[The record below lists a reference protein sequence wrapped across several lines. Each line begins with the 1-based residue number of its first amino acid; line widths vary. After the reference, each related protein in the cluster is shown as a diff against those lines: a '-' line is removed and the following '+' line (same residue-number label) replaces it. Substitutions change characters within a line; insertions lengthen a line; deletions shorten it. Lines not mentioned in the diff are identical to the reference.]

1 MSMKNKKTFLN
12 VIKSFIFLMIFFACF
27 FVVTIVLQ
35 RKDSRIKYAD
45 FFDEAKKDHI
55 DVLFMGSSHVINGIN
70 PIELFKNYGYTSYD
84 MGGHGSVMQATYWEL
99 MEALD
104 YCTPEWVVVDAYML
118 EKNYQYLDKMYED
131 TPEQEIKSSIEQLHL
146 NMDTWPLS
154 KSKIAAI
161 NDLIENQSIRNEF
174 LFEFKIYHSRWTELK
189 GEDYCTVFG
198 KMDRNSM
205 MGAEMRYD
213 VELFPVTYPYPADG
227 EILPEHTVGQ
237 EYLARI
243 IEECQRKDIG
253 VVVTYIPF
261 CATMQDR
268 IAANSAEVIAD
279 IYDVPYLNM
288 LDQDIID
295 LKTDLNDPGHLN
307 ALGAHKVTSYIGK
320 WLNNNTE
327 LEDHRN
333 DDSYANWV
341 EKTKC
346 YDNETISLACDNS
359 SLYKQ
364 LELLELDN
372 VSSIIYFNQNSYVFS
387 DVGVKNLISGISGTD
402 IFASNQGPYIMIKDV
417 PSGRIYEAHG
427 IEGID
432 GASTSMGTLVYQ
444 PVEEMFRLLY
454 TKENQDYNYLYD
466 DEHLLY
472 DIQIITYSND
482 TGEVL
487 THNYYKS
494 YGGQYRTY

>member
-1 MSMKNKKTFLN
+1 
-12 VIKSFIFLMIFFACF
+12 
-27 FVVTIVLQ
+27 
-35 RKDSRIKYAD
+35 
-45 FFDEAKKDHI
+45 
-55 DVLFMGSSHVINGIN
+55 
-70 PIELFKNYGYTSYD
+70 
-84 MGGHGSVMQATYWEL
+84 
-99 MEALD
+99 
-104 YCTPEWVVVDAYML
+104 
-118 EKNYQYLDKMYED
+118 
-131 TPEQEIKSSIEQLHL
+131 
-146 NMDTWPLS
+146 
-154 KSKIAAI
+154 
-161 NDLIENQSIRNEF
+161 
-174 LFEFKIYHSRWTELK
+174 
-189 GEDYCTVFG
+189 
-198 KMDRNSM
+198 
-205 MGAEMRYD
+205 
-213 VELFPVTYPYPADG
+213 
-227 EILPEHTVGQ
+227 
-237 EYLARI
+237 
-243 IEECQRKDIG
+243 
-253 VVVTYIPF
+253 
-261 CATMQDR
+261 MQDR

-295 LKTDLNDPGHLN
+295 LKTDLNDLGHLN